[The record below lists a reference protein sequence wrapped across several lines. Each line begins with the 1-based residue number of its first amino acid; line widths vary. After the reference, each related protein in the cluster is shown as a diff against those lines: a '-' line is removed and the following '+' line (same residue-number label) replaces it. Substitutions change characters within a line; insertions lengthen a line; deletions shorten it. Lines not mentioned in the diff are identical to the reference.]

1 MGARLTGSHLRLNKN
16 LSRAKPNDD
25 SLLKMASRTSGL
37 GTGNLADPFGAF
49 RAQCEEALQKGYAA
63 FQKKSGKPLPEVDL
77 HSTLESPPDPSFG
90 QLASSISF
98 ELSRT
103 QKTNPMA
110 IAKDIAIASAH
121 LEQLPLVASVEAAE
135 PGYVNFRVN
144 IAKLADLTVGKI
156 LQEGSAYG
164 LLKTDQPKRVIVEH
178 TSANPARPIHI
189 ATAKGAFFGDAL
201 TRLLMARG
209 HDTKARFYIDD
220 AGRQVAIM
228 AYGYRLLGEPGPKEK
243 SDHFVGKIYSITAA
257 LVEVAEAKKRL
268 ELLRKTQAS
277 DLDMIAANKALD
289 EWVGVAADL
298 QAKYPAEFERLS
310 QAVANDADPNVSV
323 QELTQKYEKGEP
335 ATRELVRKVTQMV
348 LNGHEETLR
357 RAFIHF
363 DGWDWEGDVLWSGR
377 VAEVLDR
384 LKETGFATNK
394 GRSWEF
400 DAARVVETF
409 NLKEKLGV
417 SPSFE
422 VPPLTL
428 TRSDGTTLYTARD
441 IAYSMY
447 KFEKADR
454 VITVIG
460 VEQSIAQFQLRVAL
474 WVLGHKKEAQNY
486 YHFPIGIVS
495 LEGQKM
501 SARRGRYVT
510 LDQVLDEAV
519 ARSAGEVNKRSAD
532 LSPDLRKRVA
542 ENIAISA
549 VRYAVLSVEAAK
561 STNFVWDRALNFE
574 ANSAPFINYAY
585 TRGLGILRKL
595 GRIEPATRFERLVE
609 PVERE
614 LVLQLAKFP
623 ETFATATDTLDPTQ
637 LCLYANVLAQRF
649 HEFYE
654 KVDIS
659 HLSDEELKRQRAGL
673 VVAVRTVLLAA
684 ADLLGLR
691 LAERM

>member
-1 MGARLTGSHLRLNKN
+1 M
-16 LSRAKPNDD
+16 
-25 SLLKMASRTSGL
+25 SGP
-37 GTGNLADPFGAF
+37 GGGKLADPFGAF
-49 RAQCEEALQKGYAA
+49 RLQCEEALQNGYAA
-63 FQKKSGKPLPEVDL
+63 FQKNSARPLPEIDL
-77 HSTLESPPDPSFG
+77 HSTMESPPDPSFG
-90 QLASSISF
+90 QLASSVSF

-103 QKTNPMA
+103 RKANPMA
-110 IAKDIAIASAH
+110 IAKEIALASAP
-121 LEQLPLVASVEAAE
+121 LEHLPLVASVEAAE
-135 PGYVNFRVN
+135 PGYVNFRAN
-144 IAKLADLTVGKI
+144 IAKLADLTVSKV
-156 LQEGSAYG
+156 LEEGSAYG
-164 LLKTDQPKRVIVEH
+164 LLKTGQPKRVIVEH

-201 TRLLMARG
+201 ARLLKARG
-209 HDTKARFYIDD
+209 HNTKTRFYIDD

-228 AYGYRLLGEPGPKEK
+228 AYGYQLLGEPKPKEK
-243 SDHFVGKIYSITAA
+243 PDHFVGKIYSITAA
-257 LVEVAEAKKRL
+257 LVEMAGAKKRL
-268 ELLRKTQAS
+268 ELLRKTSAP
-277 DLDMIAANKALD
+277 DLDVIAATKALD

-298 QAKYPAEFERLS
+298 QAKYPGEVDQLTN
-310 QAVANDADPNVSV
+310 AVTKEPDPNASV

-335 ATRELVRKVTQMV
+335 ATRDLVRKVTQMV

-363 DGWDWEGDVLWSGR
+363 DDWDWEGDVLWSGR

-384 LKETGFATNK
+384 LKETGFTLNK
-394 GRSWEF
+394 SRSWEF
-400 DAARVVETF
+400 DAARAAESF
-409 NLKEKLGV
+409 HLKEKLGV
-417 SPSFE
+417 SSSFE

-441 IAYSMY
+441 IGYSLY

-474 WVLGHKKEAQNY
+474 WVLGHKREAQNY

-519 ARSAGEVNKRSAD
+519 ARSTGEVNKRSAD
-532 LSPDLRKRVA
+532 LPLDLRKRVA
-542 ENIAISA
+542 ESVGISA

-561 STNFVWDRALNFE
+561 STNFVWDRVLNFE

-595 GRIEPATRFERLVE
+595 GRIEPATDFEKLVE

-623 ETFATATDTLDPTQ
+623 ETFVTAADTLDPTQ
-637 LCLYANVLAQRF
+637 ICLYANVLAQRF

-659 HLSDEELKRQRAGL
+659 HLSDEDLKRQRAGL
-673 VVAVRTVLLAA
+673 VVAVRTVLRAA